1 MTLLKFSN
9 RAMLLLIAIT
19 MILQAQ
25 SGIRVVQKHTSA
37 VDPTENGTQTI
48 SISQNALAIE
58 SKSPAY
64 HYLMIFR
71 AMDKVIENADLKNG
85 TFMQITGEQIEQF
98 GAIKQ
103 QAMPQLG
110 AYQDL
115 IKQKMEEAKKNM
127 SEEDRKKFEQYTK
140 QHGSPIPGMPG
151 EEETEDQT
159 KFEVSGTGITVG
171 QWSNTTH
178 YVGYEGKNKIE
189 EVWTISPKSLNITQS
204 DLGIFE
210 KLGDFLSPLSSDMA
224 EEIAGSFRVG
234 SDEFEKKNGFAGIPV
249 KRQEI
254 NSNGQVSSTDM
265 TEEVSRQN
273 FSAETFQIPNKENL
287 KKQDIMGGA
296 QEQMKKFR

>member
-9 RAMLLLIAIT
+9 RVMLLLIAIT

-48 SISQNALAIE
+48 SISENALAIE
-58 SKSPAY
+58 AKSPAY

-85 TFMQITGEQIEQF
+85 TYMQITEAQIKQF
-98 GAIKQ
+98 GDFKQ

-115 IKQKMEEAKKNM
+115 IKQKMAEAKKNM

-151 EEETEDQT
+151 AEETEDQT
-159 KFEVSGTGITVG
+159 KFKLTGTGITVG

-178 YVGYEGKNKIE
+178 YVGFEGSSKIE
-189 EVWTISPKSLNITQS
+189 EVWTISPKALNITQG
-204 DLGIFE
+204 DLSVFE
-210 KLGDFLSPLSSDMA
+210 KMGDFLAPLSGDMA
-224 EEIAGSFRVG
+224 EKIAGSFRVG
-234 SDEFEKKNGFAGIPV
+234 SEEFEKQNGFAGIPV
-249 KRQEI
+249 KRQVL
-254 NSNGQVSSTDM
+254 SANGQVSSTDM

-273 FSAETFQIPNKENL
+273 FSAGTFQIPNKEKM
-287 KKQDIMGGA
+287 KKQDIMGGM
-296 QEQMKKFR
+296 QEQMKNFR